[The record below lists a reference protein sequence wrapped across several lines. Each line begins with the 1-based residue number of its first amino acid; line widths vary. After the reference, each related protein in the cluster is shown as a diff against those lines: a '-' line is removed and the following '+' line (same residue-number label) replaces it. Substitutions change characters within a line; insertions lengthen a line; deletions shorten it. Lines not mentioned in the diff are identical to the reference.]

1 MSYEDLDSCSE
12 CYYELSTSTEEFP
25 CNDCRN
31 GTDDVTVHRKTRVA
45 ISAPK
50 DPLAVQVDGDHYKN
64 MPIQPIEF
72 CQRNKLGFCES
83 NVVKYICRHKSK
95 NGARD
100 IHKAIHNLQVLL
112 KLEYGEE
119 A

>member
-1 MSYEDLDSCSE
+1 MSEKSCKTCLREYEERSPAE
-12 CYYELSTSTEEFP
+12 CH
-25 CNDCRN
+25 DC
-31 GTDDVTVHRKTRVA
+31 G
-45 ISAPK
+45 SAWKKWLPIPATIIHNSQAPTG
-50 DPLAVQVDGDHYKN
+50 PLAVQVDGDHYKN

-100 IHKAIHNLQVLL
+100 IHKAIHNLQILL